1 MGRKIPEKAVTK
13 LRQFR
18 KKAVTFAKKC
28 LIDTKITKIHF
39 CIFRFRHLQS
49 GTSSSAGTS
58 STASDSGDSSA
69 AEEGETA
76 TGGSGGTLNMRNT
89 MEPTSLN
96 TLLATYAYDFTPINA
111 MIECLYRDD
120 ENDVPQPAGAETVDI
135 SDDKLVYTFHLR
147 EDATWSNGDPVVA
160 TDYEFAWQQALNPE
174 VASDYAYMLYFIHN
188 AEPYFNGKVEWSE
201 VGVKVID
208 DYTLEVTLD
217 NPLPY
222 ATDLFAFPTLAPINQ
237 KFYEEVGADKYATD
251 AEYFCCNGMYE
262 LTEWSHNSEIV
273 FEKREEY
280 WNADAVGP
288 DEIVYKIITD
298 SQAGLNSYLSR
309 EIDYTDLDS
318 GEVVQQAEAAG
329 FEVGVKPARSSYYL
343 IVNTEDEFMSNQNLR
358 LALAY
363 SIDKQALVDTVYQ
376 NDNQPMTSFTPPA
389 IMGANDSSFQEA
401 LVAERG
407 EMYPGS
413 GDLEKAQEYLQ
424 AALEELGCTVD
435 ELNLSIDCA
444 DDSLRRNCATFLQE
458 QWRQNLGI
466 ENITVNSMQTKQVA
480 ANRQSGDYCMSLG
493 GWSPD
498 YNDAINFLD
507 LWVTDGGNNDSFWSN
522 EEYDNLI
529 AQATAEADEEVRQ
542 QYLFDA
548 EEILAA
554 EMPIIPLYWQCQNYS
569 YNKDKIVDGAIIT
582 ANQTTFYYATLAE

>member
-1 MGRKIPEKAVTK
+1 MKFRKILAMVMA
-13 LRQFR
+13 L
-18 KKAVTFAKKC
+18 ALLCATFAAC
-28 LIDTKITKIHF
+28 GDT
-39 CIFRFRHLQS
+39 S

-58 STASDSGDSSA
+58 SAASDSGDSSP

-188 AEPYFNGKVEWSE
+188 AEPYFNGEVEWSE

-208 DYTLEVTLD
+208 EYTLEVTLD

-262 LTEWSHNSEIV
+262 LTEWSHNSQIV
-273 FEKREEY
+273 FQKREDY

-288 DEIVYKIITD
+288 DEIVYKINTD

-466 ENITVNSMQTKQVA
+466 ENITVNSMQTKQVS

>member
-1 MGRKIPEKAVTK
+1 MKLRKILAMVMA
-13 LRQFR
+13 L
-18 KKAVTFAKKC
+18 ALLCATFAAC
-28 LIDTKITKIHF
+28 GDT
-39 CIFRFRHLQS
+39 S

-188 AEPYFNGKVEWSE
+188 AEPYFNGEVEWSE

-262 LTEWSHNSEIV
+262 LTEWSHNSQIV
-273 FEKREEY
+273 FQKREDY

-363 SIDKQALVDTVYQ
+363 SIDKQALIDTVYQ

-554 EMPIIPLYWQCQNYS
+554 EMPVIPLYWQCQNYS

>member
-1 MGRKIPEKAVTK
+1 MKLRKILAMVMA
-13 LRQFR
+13 L
-18 KKAVTFAKKC
+18 ALLCATFTAC
-28 LIDTKITKIHF
+28 GDT
-39 CIFRFRHLQS
+39 S

-188 AEPYFNGKVEWSE
+188 AEPYFNGEVEWSE

-262 LTEWSHNSEIV
+262 LTEWSHNSQIV
-273 FEKREEY
+273 FQKREDY
-280 WNADAVGP
+280 WNAAEVGP
-288 DEIVYKIITD
+288 DKIVYKIITD

-458 QWRQNLGI
+458 QWRQNLGL
-466 ENITVNSMQTKQVA
+466 ENITVNSMQTKQVS

-507 LWVTDGGNNDSFWSN
+507 LWVTDGGNNDSFWGN

-529 AQATAEADEEVRQ
+529 AQATAEADVEVRQ

-569 YNKDKIVDGAIIT
+569 YNSDKIVDGAIIT

>member
-1 MGRKIPEKAVTK
+1 MKFRKILAMVMA
-13 LRQFR
+13 L
-18 KKAVTFAKKC
+18 ALLCATFTAC
-28 LIDTKITKIHF
+28 GDT
-39 CIFRFRHLQS
+39 S

-188 AEPYFNGKVEWSE
+188 AEPYFNGEVEWSE

-208 DYTLEVTLD
+208 DHTLEVTLD

-262 LTEWSHNSEIV
+262 LTEWSHNSQIV
-273 FEKREEY
+273 FQKREDY

-363 SIDKQALVDTVYQ
+363 AIDKQALIDTVYQ

-389 IMGANDSSFQEA
+389 IMGAAGADGPSFQEA
-401 LVAERG
+401 LLEERG
-407 EMYPGS
+407 EMYPAS

-444 DDSLRRNCATFLQE
+444 DDSLRLNCATFLQE

-466 ENITVNSMQTKQVA
+466 ENIAVNSMQTKQVS

-554 EMPIIPLYWQCQNYS
+554 EMPVIPLYWQCQNYS

>member
-1 MGRKIPEKAVTK
+1 MKFRKILAMVMA
-13 LRQFR
+13 L
-18 KKAVTFAKKC
+18 ALLCATFAAC
-28 LIDTKITKIHF
+28 GDT
-39 CIFRFRHLQS
+39 S

-188 AEPYFNGKVEWSE
+188 AEPYFNGEVEWSE

-208 DYTLEVTLD
+208 EYTLEVTLD

-262 LTEWSHNSEIV
+262 LTEWSHNSQIV
-273 FEKREEY
+273 FQKREDY

-554 EMPIIPLYWQCQNYS
+554 EMPVIPLYWQCQNYS

>member
-1 MGRKIPEKAVTK
+1 MKFRKILAMVMA
-13 LRQFR
+13 L
-18 KKAVTFAKKC
+18 ALLCATFAAC
-28 LIDTKITKIHF
+28 GDT
-39 CIFRFRHLQS
+39 S

-188 AEPYFNGKVEWSE
+188 AEPYFNGEVEWSE

-262 LTEWSHNSEIV
+262 LTEWSHNSQIV
-273 FEKREEY
+273 FQKREDY

-363 SIDKQALVDTVYQ
+363 SIDKQALIDTVYQ

-389 IMGANDSSFQEA
+389 IMGAAGADGPTFQEA
-401 LVAERG
+401 LLEERG
-407 EMYPGS
+407 EMYPAS

-466 ENITVNSMQTKQVA
+466 ENITVNSMQTKQVS

-554 EMPIIPLYWQCQNYS
+554 EMPVIPLYWQCQNYS

>member
-1 MGRKIPEKAVTK
+1 MKFRKILAMVMA
-13 LRQFR
+13 L
-18 KKAVTFAKKC
+18 ALLCATFAAC
-28 LIDTKITKIHF
+28 GDT
-39 CIFRFRHLQS
+39 S

-58 STASDSGDSSA
+58 SAASDSGDSSA

-188 AEPYFNGKVEWSE
+188 AEPYFNGEVEWSE

-208 DYTLEVTLD
+208 EYTLEVTLD

-262 LTEWSHNSEIV
+262 LTEWSHNSQIV
-273 FEKREEY
+273 FQKREDY

-401 LVAERG
+401 LLGERG
-407 EMYPGS
+407 EMYPAS

-466 ENITVNSMQTKQVA
+466 ENITVNSMQTKQVS

-554 EMPIIPLYWQCQNYS
+554 EMPVIPLYWQCQNYS

>member
-1 MGRKIPEKAVTK
+1 MKFRKILAMVMA
-13 LRQFR
+13 L
-18 KKAVTFAKKC
+18 ALLCATFAAC
-28 LIDTKITKIHF
+28 GDT
-39 CIFRFRHLQS
+39 S

-188 AEPYFNGKVEWSE
+188 AEPYFNGEVEWSE

-262 LTEWSHNSEIV
+262 LTEWSHNSQIV
-273 FEKREEY
+273 FQKREDY

-389 IMGANDSSFQEA
+389 IMGAAGADGPSFQEA
-401 LVAERG
+401 LLEERG

-554 EMPIIPLYWQCQNYS
+554 EMPVIPLYWQCQNYS

>member
-1 MGRKIPEKAVTK
+1 MKFRKILAMVMA
-13 LRQFR
+13 L
-18 KKAVTFAKKC
+18 ALLCATFAAC
-28 LIDTKITKIHF
+28 GDT
-39 CIFRFRHLQS
+39 S

-58 STASDSGDSSA
+58 STASETGDSSA

-135 SDDKLVYTFHLR
+135 SDDRLVYTFHLR

-188 AEPYFNGKVEWSE
+188 AEPYFNGEVEWSE

-262 LTEWSHNSEIV
+262 LTEWSHNSQIV
-273 FEKREEY
+273 FQKREDY

-288 DEIVYKIITD
+288 DTIVYKIITD

-466 ENITVNSMQTKQVA
+466 ENITVNSMQTKQVS

>member
-1 MGRKIPEKAVTK
+1 MKFRKILAMVMA
-13 LRQFR
+13 L
-18 KKAVTFAKKC
+18 ALLCATFTAC
-28 LIDTKITKIHF
+28 GDT
-39 CIFRFRHLQS
+39 S

-160 TDYEFAWQQALNPE
+160 TDYEFAWQQALNPK

-188 AEPYFNGKVEWSE
+188 AEPYFNGEVEWSE

-262 LTEWSHNSEIV
+262 LTEWSHNSQIV
-273 FEKREEY
+273 FQKREDY

-401 LVAERG
+401 LVEERG

-466 ENITVNSMQTKQVA
+466 ENIAVNSMQTKQVS

-554 EMPIIPLYWQCQNYS
+554 EMPVIPLYWQCQNYS

>member
-1 MGRKIPEKAVTK
+1 MKLRKILAMVMA
-13 LRQFR
+13 L
-18 KKAVTFAKKC
+18 ALLCATFTAC
-28 LIDTKITKIHF
+28 GDT
-39 CIFRFRHLQS
+39 S

-160 TDYEFAWQQALNPE
+160 TDYEFAWQQALNPK

-188 AEPYFNGKVEWSE
+188 AEPYFNGEVEWSE

-208 DYTLEVTLD
+208 DHTLEVTLD

-262 LTEWSHNSEIV
+262 LTEWSHNSQIV
-273 FEKREEY
+273 FQKREDY

-401 LVAERG
+401 LVEERG

-554 EMPIIPLYWQCQNYS
+554 EMPVIPLYWQCQNYS

>member
-1 MGRKIPEKAVTK
+1 MKFRKILAMVMA
-13 LRQFR
+13 L
-18 KKAVTFAKKC
+18 ALLCATFAAC
-28 LIDTKITKIHF
+28 GDT
-39 CIFRFRHLQS
+39 S

-160 TDYEFAWQQALNPE
+160 TDYEFAWQQALNPK

-188 AEPYFNGKVEWSE
+188 AQPYFNGEVEWSE

-262 LTEWSHNSEIV
+262 LTEWSHNSQIV
-273 FEKREEY
+273 FQKREDY

-288 DEIVYKIITD
+288 DTIVYKIITD

-389 IMGANDSSFQEA
+389 IMGAAGADGPSFQEA
-401 LVAERG
+401 LLEERG

-424 AALEELGCTVD
+424 AALEELGCTAAD
-435 ELNLSIDCA
+435 LTLSIDCA

-458 QWRQNLGI
+458 QWRQNLGL
-466 ENITVNSMQTKQVA
+466 ENITVNSMQTKQVS

-554 EMPIIPLYWQCQNYS
+554 EMPVIPLYWQCQNYS

>member
-1 MGRKIPEKAVTK
+1 MKFRKILAMVMA
-13 LRQFR
+13 L
-18 KKAVTFAKKC
+18 ALLCATFAAC
-28 LIDTKITKIHF
+28 GDT
-39 CIFRFRHLQS
+39 S

-58 STASDSGDSSA
+58 SAASDSGDSSA

-188 AEPYFNGKVEWSE
+188 AEPYFNGEVEWSE

-262 LTEWSHNSEIV
+262 LTEWSHNSQIV
-273 FEKREEY
+273 FQKREEY

-288 DEIVYKIITD
+288 DTIVYKIITD

-363 SIDKQALVDTVYQ
+363 AIDKQALIDTVYQ

-389 IMGANDSSFQEA
+389 IMGAAGADGPTFQEA
-401 LVAERG
+401 LLEERG

-466 ENITVNSMQTKQVA
+466 ENITVNSMQTKQVS

-554 EMPIIPLYWQCQNYS
+554 EMPVIPLYWQCQNYS

>member
-1 MGRKIPEKAVTK
+1 MKLRKILAMVMA
-13 LRQFR
+13 L
-18 KKAVTFAKKC
+18 ALLCATFAAC
-28 LIDTKITKIHF
+28 GDT
-39 CIFRFRHLQS
+39 S

-58 STASDSGDSSA
+58 SAASDSGDSSA

-188 AEPYFNGKVEWSE
+188 AEPYFNGEVEWSE

-262 LTEWSHNSEIV
+262 LTEWSHNSQIV
-273 FEKREEY
+273 FQKREDY

-389 IMGANDSSFQEA
+389 IMGAAGADGPTFQEA
-401 LVAERG
+401 LLEERG
-407 EMYPGS
+407 EMYPAS

-466 ENITVNSMQTKQVA
+466 ENIAVNSMQTKQVS

-554 EMPIIPLYWQCQNYS
+554 EMPVIPLYWQCQNYS

>member
-1 MGRKIPEKAVTK
+1 MKFRKILAMVMA
-13 LRQFR
+13 L
-18 KKAVTFAKKC
+18 ALLCATFAAC
-28 LIDTKITKIHF
+28 GDT
-39 CIFRFRHLQS
+39 S

-160 TDYEFAWQQALNPE
+160 TDYEFAWQQALNPK

-188 AEPYFNGKVEWSE
+188 AQPYFNGEVEWSE

-208 DYTLEVTLD
+208 EYTLEVTLD

-262 LTEWSHNSEIV
+262 LTEWSHNSQIV
-273 FEKREEY
+273 FQKREDY

-466 ENITVNSMQTKQVA
+466 ENITVNSMQTKQVS

-554 EMPIIPLYWQCQNYS
+554 EMPVIPLYWQCQNYS

>member
-1 MGRKIPEKAVTK
+1 MKLRKILAMVMA
-13 LRQFR
+13 L
-18 KKAVTFAKKC
+18 ALLCATFAAC
-28 LIDTKITKIHF
+28 GDT
-39 CIFRFRHLQS
+39 S

-58 STASDSGDSSA
+58 SAASDSGDSSA

-188 AEPYFNGKVEWSE
+188 AEPYFNGEVEWSE

-262 LTEWSHNSEIV
+262 LTEWSHNSQIV
-273 FEKREEY
+273 FQKRGDY

>member
-1 MGRKIPEKAVTK
+1 MKLRKILAMVMA
-13 LRQFR
+13 L
-18 KKAVTFAKKC
+18 ALLCATFTAC
-28 LIDTKITKIHF
+28 GDT
-39 CIFRFRHLQS
+39 S

-262 LTEWSHNSEIV
+262 LTEWSHNSQIV
-273 FEKREEY
+273 FQKREDY

-407 EMYPGS
+407 EMYPAS

-444 DDSLRRNCATFLQE
+444 DDSLRLNCATFLQE

-466 ENITVNSMQTKQVA
+466 ENIAVNSMQTKQVS

-554 EMPIIPLYWQCQNYS
+554 EMPVIPLYWQCQNYS

>member
-1 MGRKIPEKAVTK
+1 MKFRKILAMVMA
-13 LRQFR
+13 L
-18 KKAVTFAKKC
+18 ALLCATFAAC
-28 LIDTKITKIHF
+28 GDT
-39 CIFRFRHLQS
+39 S

-188 AEPYFNGKVEWSE
+188 AEPYFNGEVEWSE

-208 DYTLEVTLD
+208 EYTLEVTLD

-262 LTEWSHNSEIV
+262 LTEWSHNSQIV
-273 FEKREEY
+273 FQKREDY

-389 IMGANDSSFQEA
+389 IMGAAGADGPSFQEA
-401 LVAERG
+401 LLEERG

-466 ENITVNSMQTKQVA
+466 ENIAVNSMQTKQVS

-554 EMPIIPLYWQCQNYS
+554 EMPVIPLYWQCQNYS

>member
-1 MGRKIPEKAVTK
+1 MKLRKILAMVMA
-13 LRQFR
+13 L
-18 KKAVTFAKKC
+18 ALLCATFAAC
-28 LIDTKITKIHF
+28 GDT
-39 CIFRFRHLQS
+39 S

-188 AEPYFNGKVEWSE
+188 AEPYFNGEVEWSE

-262 LTEWSHNSEIV
+262 LTEWSHNSQIV
-273 FEKREEY
+273 FQKREDY

-363 SIDKQALVDTVYQ
+363 AIDKQALIDTVYQ

-389 IMGANDSSFQEA
+389 IYGAAGADGPTFQEA
-401 LVAERG
+401 LLEERG
-407 EMYPGS
+407 EMYPAS

-466 ENITVNSMQTKQVA
+466 ENITVNSMQTKQVS

-554 EMPIIPLYWQCQNYS
+554 EMPVIPLYWQCQNYS

>member
-1 MGRKIPEKAVTK
+1 MKFRKILAMVMA
-13 LRQFR
+13 L
-18 KKAVTFAKKC
+18 ALLCATFAAC
-28 LIDTKITKIHF
+28 GDT
-39 CIFRFRHLQS
+39 S

-188 AEPYFNGKVEWSE
+188 AEPYFNGEVEWSE

-262 LTEWSHNSEIV
+262 LTEWSHNSQIV
-273 FEKREEY
+273 FQKREDY

-288 DEIVYKIITD
+288 DTIVYKIITD

-466 ENITVNSMQTKQVA
+466 ENITVNSMQTKQVS

-554 EMPIIPLYWQCQNYS
+554 EMPVIPLYWQCQNYS

>member
-1 MGRKIPEKAVTK
+1 MKLRKILAMVMA
-13 LRQFR
+13 L
-18 KKAVTFAKKC
+18 ALLCATFTAC
-28 LIDTKITKIHF
+28 GDT
-39 CIFRFRHLQS
+39 S

-188 AEPYFNGKVEWSE
+188 AEPYFNGEVEWSE

-288 DEIVYKIITD
+288 DTIVYKIITD

-389 IMGANDSSFQEA
+389 IMGANESSFQEA

-466 ENITVNSMQTKQVA
+466 ENITVNSMQTKQVS

-529 AQATAEADEEVRQ
+529 AQATAEADVEVRQ

>member
-1 MGRKIPEKAVTK
+1 MKLRKILAMVMA
-13 LRQFR
+13 L
-18 KKAVTFAKKC
+18 ALLCATFTAC
-28 LIDTKITKIHF
+28 GDT
-39 CIFRFRHLQS
+39 S

-58 STASDSGDSSA
+58 STASETGDSSA

-273 FEKREEY
+273 FEKREDY

-389 IMGANDSSFQEA
+389 IMGAAGADGPSFQEA
-401 LVAERG
+401 LLEERG

-466 ENITVNSMQTKQVA
+466 ENITVNSMQTKQVS

-554 EMPIIPLYWQCQNYS
+554 EMPVIPLYWQCQNYS

>member
-1 MGRKIPEKAVTK
+1 MKFRKILAMVMA
-13 LRQFR
+13 L
-18 KKAVTFAKKC
+18 ALLCATFAAC
-28 LIDTKITKIHF
+28 GDT
-39 CIFRFRHLQS
+39 S

-188 AEPYFNGKVEWSE
+188 AEPYFNGEVEWSE

-208 DYTLEVTLD
+208 EYTLEVTLD

-262 LTEWSHNSEIV
+262 LTEWSHNSQIV
-273 FEKREEY
+273 FQKREDY

-363 SIDKQALVDTVYQ
+363 AIDKQALIDTVYQ

-389 IMGANDSSFQEA
+389 IMGAAGADGPTFQEA
-401 LVAERG
+401 LLEERG
-407 EMYPGS
+407 EMYPAS

-466 ENITVNSMQTKQVA
+466 ENIAVNSMQTKQVS

-507 LWVTDGGNNDSFWSN
+507 LWVTDGGNNDSFWGN

-529 AQATAEADEEVRQ
+529 AQATAEADVEVRQ

-569 YNKDKIVDGAIIT
+569 YNSDKIVDGAIIT

>member
-1 MGRKIPEKAVTK
+1 MKFRKILAMVMA
-13 LRQFR
+13 L
-18 KKAVTFAKKC
+18 ALLCATFAAC
-28 LIDTKITKIHF
+28 GDT
-39 CIFRFRHLQS
+39 S

-58 STASDSGDSSA
+58 SAASDSGDSSA

-188 AEPYFNGKVEWSE
+188 AEPYFNGEVEWSE

-262 LTEWSHNSEIV
+262 LTEWSHNSQIV
-273 FEKREEY
+273 FQKREDY

-401 LVAERG
+401 LLEERG

-466 ENITVNSMQTKQVA
+466 ENITVNSMQTKQVS

>member
-1 MGRKIPEKAVTK
+1 MKLRKILAMVMA
-13 LRQFR
+13 L
-18 KKAVTFAKKC
+18 ALLCATFAAC
-28 LIDTKITKIHF
+28 GDT
-39 CIFRFRHLQS
+39 S

-188 AEPYFNGKVEWSE
+188 AEPYFNGEVEWSE

-288 DEIVYKIITD
+288 DKIVYKIITD

-389 IMGANDSSFQEA
+389 IMGAAGADGPSFQEA
-401 LVAERG
+401 LLEERG

-466 ENITVNSMQTKQVA
+466 ENIAVNSMQTKQVS

-569 YNKDKIVDGAIIT
+569 YNSDKIVDGAIIT

>member
-1 MGRKIPEKAVTK
+1 MKFRKILAMVMA
-13 LRQFR
+13 L
-18 KKAVTFAKKC
+18 ALLCATFAAC
-28 LIDTKITKIHF
+28 GDT
-39 CIFRFRHLQS
+39 S

-188 AEPYFNGKVEWSE
+188 AEPYFNGEVEWSE

-208 DYTLEVTLD
+208 EYTLEVTLD

-262 LTEWSHNSEIV
+262 LTEWSHNSQIV
-273 FEKREEY
+273 FEKREDY

-363 SIDKQALVDTVYQ
+363 AIDKQALIDTVYQ

-466 ENITVNSMQTKQVA
+466 ENITVNSMQTKQVS

-554 EMPIIPLYWQCQNYS
+554 EMPVIPLYWQCQNYS

>member
-1 MGRKIPEKAVTK
+1 MKFRKILAMVMA
-13 LRQFR
+13 L
-18 KKAVTFAKKC
+18 ALLCATFAAC
-28 LIDTKITKIHF
+28 GDT
-39 CIFRFRHLQS
+39 S

-188 AEPYFNGKVEWSE
+188 AEPYFNGEVEWSE

-262 LTEWSHNSEIV
+262 LTEWSHNSQIV
-273 FEKREEY
+273 FQKREDY

-363 SIDKQALVDTVYQ
+363 SIDKQALVDTVHQ

-401 LVAERG
+401 LVEERG

-569 YNKDKIVDGAIIT
+569 YNKDKILDGAIIT

>member
-1 MGRKIPEKAVTK
+1 MKLRKILAMVMA
-13 LRQFR
+13 L
-18 KKAVTFAKKC
+18 ALLCATFAAC
-28 LIDTKITKIHF
+28 GDT
-39 CIFRFRHLQS
+39 S

-58 STASDSGDSSA
+58 SAASDSGDSSA

-188 AEPYFNGKVEWSE
+188 AEPYFNGEVEWSE

-208 DYTLEVTLD
+208 EYTLEVTLD

-262 LTEWSHNSEIV
+262 LTEWSHNSQIV
-273 FEKREEY
+273 FQKREDY

-389 IMGANDSSFQEA
+389 IYGAAGADGPTFQEA
-401 LVAERG
+401 LLEERG
-407 EMYPGS
+407 EMYPAS

-466 ENITVNSMQTKQVA
+466 ENIAVNSMQTKQVS

-507 LWVTDGGNNDSFWSN
+507 LWVTDGGNNDSFWGN

-554 EMPIIPLYWQCQNYS
+554 EMPVIPLYWQCQNYS
-569 YNKDKIVDGAIIT
+569 YNSDKIVDGAIIT

>member
-1 MGRKIPEKAVTK
+1 MKFRKILAMVMA
-13 LRQFR
+13 L
-18 KKAVTFAKKC
+18 ALLCATFAAC
-28 LIDTKITKIHF
+28 GDT
-39 CIFRFRHLQS
+39 S

-188 AEPYFNGKVEWSE
+188 AEPYFNGEVEWSE

-262 LTEWSHNSEIV
+262 LTEWSHNSQIV
-273 FEKREEY
+273 FQKREDY

-466 ENITVNSMQTKQVA
+466 ENITVNSMQTKQVS

-569 YNKDKIVDGAIIT
+569 YNSDKIVDGAIIT

>member
-1 MGRKIPEKAVTK
+1 MKFRKILAMVMA
-13 LRQFR
+13 L
-18 KKAVTFAKKC
+18 ALLCATFAAC
-28 LIDTKITKIHF
+28 GDT
-39 CIFRFRHLQS
+39 S

-188 AEPYFNGKVEWSE
+188 AQPYFNGEVEWSE

-262 LTEWSHNSEIV
+262 LTEWSHNSQIV
-273 FEKREEY
+273 FQKREDY

-363 SIDKQALVDTVYQ
+363 AIDKQALIDTVYQ

-389 IMGANDSSFQEA
+389 IYGAAGADGPTFQEA
-401 LVAERG
+401 LLEERG
-407 EMYPGS
+407 EMYPAS

-466 ENITVNSMQTKQVA
+466 ENIAVNSMQTKQVS

>member
-1 MGRKIPEKAVTK
+1 MKFRKILAMVMA
-13 LRQFR
+13 L
-18 KKAVTFAKKC
+18 ALLCATFAAC
-28 LIDTKITKIHF
+28 GDT
-39 CIFRFRHLQS
+39 S

-58 STASDSGDSSA
+58 STASETGDSSA

-188 AEPYFNGKVEWSE
+188 AQPYFNGEVEWSE

-262 LTEWSHNSEIV
+262 LTEWSHNSQIV
-273 FEKREEY
+273 FQKREDY

-288 DEIVYKIITD
+288 DTIVYKIITD

-466 ENITVNSMQTKQVA
+466 ENITVNSMQTKQVS

>member
-1 MGRKIPEKAVTK
+1 MKLRKILAMVMA
-13 LRQFR
+13 L
-18 KKAVTFAKKC
+18 ALLCATFTAC
-28 LIDTKITKIHF
+28 GDT
-39 CIFRFRHLQS
+39 S

-160 TDYEFAWQQALNPE
+160 TDYEFAWQQALNPK

-188 AEPYFNGKVEWSE
+188 AEPYFNGEVEWSE

-208 DYTLEVTLD
+208 EYTLEVTLD

-262 LTEWSHNSEIV
+262 LTEWSHNSQIV
-273 FEKREEY
+273 FQKREDY

-389 IMGANDSSFQEA
+389 IMGAAGADGPSFQEA
-401 LVAERG
+401 LLEERG

-466 ENITVNSMQTKQVA
+466 ENITVNSMQTKQVS

-569 YNKDKIVDGAIIT
+569 YNSDKIVDGAIIT

>member
-1 MGRKIPEKAVTK
+1 MKFRKILAMVMA
-13 LRQFR
+13 L
-18 KKAVTFAKKC
+18 ALLCATFAAC
-28 LIDTKITKIHF
+28 GDT
-39 CIFRFRHLQS
+39 S

-58 STASDSGDSSA
+58 SAASDSGDSSA

-160 TDYEFAWQQALNPE
+160 TDYEFAWQQALNPK

-363 SIDKQALVDTVYQ
+363 SIDKQALIDTVYQ

-389 IMGANDSSFQEA
+389 IYGAAGADGPTFQEA
-401 LVAERG
+401 LLEERG
-407 EMYPGS
+407 EMYPAS

-466 ENITVNSMQTKQVA
+466 ENITVNSMQTKQVS

>member
-1 MGRKIPEKAVTK
+1 MKLRKILAMVMA
-13 LRQFR
+13 L
-18 KKAVTFAKKC
+18 ALLCATFTAC
-28 LIDTKITKIHF
+28 GDT
-39 CIFRFRHLQS
+39 S

-58 STASDSGDSSA
+58 STASETGDSSA

-160 TDYEFAWQQALNPE
+160 TDYEFAWQQALNPK

-188 AEPYFNGKVEWSE
+188 AQPYFNGEVEWSE

-262 LTEWSHNSEIV
+262 LTEWSHNSQIV
-273 FEKREEY
+273 FQKREDY

-363 SIDKQALVDTVYQ
+363 AVDKQALIDTVYQ

-389 IMGANDSSFQEA
+389 IMGAAGADGPTFQEA
-401 LVAERG
+401 LLEERG
-407 EMYPGS
+407 EMYPAS

-466 ENITVNSMQTKQVA
+466 ENIAVNSMQTKQVA

-522 EEYDNLI
+522 AEYDELI

-554 EMPIIPLYWQCQNYS
+554 EMPVIPLYWQCQNYS

>member
-1 MGRKIPEKAVTK
+1 MKFRKILAMVMA
-13 LRQFR
+13 L
-18 KKAVTFAKKC
+18 ALLCATFTAC
-28 LIDTKITKIHF
+28 GDT
-39 CIFRFRHLQS
+39 S

-58 STASDSGDSSA
+58 STASETGDSSA

-262 LTEWSHNSEIV
+262 LTEWSHNSQIV
-273 FEKREEY
+273 FQKREDY

-363 SIDKQALVDTVYQ
+363 AVDKQALIDTVYQ

-389 IMGANDSSFQEA
+389 IMGANESSFQEA

-407 EMYPGS
+407 EMYPGN

-424 AALEELGCTVD
+424 AALEELGCTAAD
-435 ELNLSIDCA
+435 LTLSIDCA

-458 QWRQNLGI
+458 QWRQNLGL
-466 ENITVNSMQTKQVA
+466 ENITVNSMQTKQVS

-522 EEYDNLI
+522 TEYDELI
-529 AQATAEADEEVRQ
+529 AKATAEADEEVRQ

>member
-1 MGRKIPEKAVTK
+1 MKFRKILAMVMA
-13 LRQFR
+13 L
-18 KKAVTFAKKC
+18 ALLCATFAAC
-28 LIDTKITKIHF
+28 GDT
-39 CIFRFRHLQS
+39 S

-188 AEPYFNGKVEWSE
+188 AEPYFNGEVEWSE

-262 LTEWSHNSEIV
+262 LTEWSHNSQIV
-273 FEKREEY
+273 FQKREDY

-389 IMGANDSSFQEA
+389 IMGANESSFQEA

-554 EMPIIPLYWQCQNYS
+554 EMPVIPLYWQCQNYS

>member
-1 MGRKIPEKAVTK
+1 MKFRKILAMVMA
-13 LRQFR
+13 L
-18 KKAVTFAKKC
+18 ALLCATFAAC
-28 LIDTKITKIHF
+28 GDT
-39 CIFRFRHLQS
+39 S

-58 STASDSGDSSA
+58 SAASDSGDSSA

-188 AEPYFNGKVEWSE
+188 AEPYFNGEVEWSE

-262 LTEWSHNSEIV
+262 LTEWSHNSQIV
-273 FEKREEY
+273 FQKREDY

-363 SIDKQALVDTVYQ
+363 SIDKQALIDTVYQ

-389 IMGANDSSFQEA
+389 IYGAAGADGPTFQEA
-401 LVAERG
+401 LLEERG

-458 QWRQNLGI
+458 QWRQNLGL
-466 ENITVNSMQTKQVA
+466 ENITVNSMQTKQVS

-522 EEYDNLI
+522 AEYDELI

-554 EMPIIPLYWQCQNYS
+554 EMPVIPLYWQCQNYS

>member
-1 MGRKIPEKAVTK
+1 MKLRKILAMVMA
-13 LRQFR
+13 L
-18 KKAVTFAKKC
+18 ALLCATFTAC
-28 LIDTKITKIHF
+28 GDT
-39 CIFRFRHLQS
+39 S

-188 AEPYFNGKVEWSE
+188 AEPYFNGEVEWSE

-208 DYTLEVTLD
+208 EYTLEVTLD

-262 LTEWSHNSEIV
+262 LTEWSHNSQIV
-273 FEKREEY
+273 FQKREDY

-363 SIDKQALVDTVYQ
+363 AIDKQALIDTVYQ

-389 IMGANDSSFQEA
+389 IMGAAGADGPTFQEA
-401 LVAERG
+401 LLEERG
-407 EMYPGS
+407 EMYPAS

-466 ENITVNSMQTKQVA
+466 ENITVNSMQTKQVS

>member
-1 MGRKIPEKAVTK
+1 MKFRKILAMVMA
-13 LRQFR
+13 L
-18 KKAVTFAKKC
+18 ALLCATFAAC
-28 LIDTKITKIHF
+28 GDT
-39 CIFRFRHLQS
+39 S

-58 STASDSGDSSA
+58 SAASDSGDSSA

-188 AEPYFNGKVEWSE
+188 AEPYFNGEVEWSE

-262 LTEWSHNSEIV
+262 LTEWSHNSQIV
-273 FEKREEY
+273 FQKREEY

-389 IMGANDSSFQEA
+389 IMGAAGADGPSFQEA
-401 LVAERG
+401 LLEERG
-407 EMYPGS
+407 EMYPAS

-466 ENITVNSMQTKQVA
+466 ENITVNSMQTKQVS

-522 EEYDNLI
+522 AEYDELI